1 MLLDSLM
8 YKSGLC
14 CWPAVS
20 YAVEAVNLAATEL
33 AVALAFLLFT
43 EAFLLAEPKD

>member
-1 MLLDSLM
+1 MLLDSII
-8 YKSGLC
+8 YKSGLY

-20 YAVEAVNLAATEL
+20 YTVEAVNLAATEL
-33 AVALAFLLFT
+33 AAALAFLLFT